1 MSFILEAL
9 KKSEQQRQQNAA
21 SPKQVGARR
30 LSLHPRNSRHRPY
43 WLLVTTVLLLLMLG
57 GWWHFSASGPNQ
69 GDLPVV
75 ERVESP
81 PPAKNRLDS
90 PKPAVIAEPDNSPKV
105 VESATGVAGQ
115 ADVQPV
121 EPVLQPRAVVETAP
135 VPRSFIRTATS
146 GKKAP
151 SASMTQ
157 SGTIIAEG
165 LTPQK
170 ESSTL
175 PLYTD
180 LSTGL
185 RERMPRLDMS
195 MHFYTSA
202 SERRLVRINNRLLR
216 EGDWVSGE
224 VEIVEITPTGVILD
238 FLGKDFKLSSAN

>member
-21 SPKQVGARR
+21 SPKQIGARR

-43 WLLVTTVLLLLMLG
+43 WLLVTVLLLLMLG
-57 GWWHFSASGPNQ
+57 GWWHFSAPRPNQ
-69 GDLPVV
+69 GDLPLVD
-75 ERVESP
+75 RVENP

-90 PKPAVIAEPDNSPKV
+90 PKPAVIAEPGNSPKV
-105 VESATGVAGQ
+105 VESSAGVVGQ
-115 ADVQPV
+115 AVVQPV
-121 EPVLQPRAVVETAP
+121 EPVLQPTAVVEKAP
-135 VPRSFIRTATS
+135 VPRSFIRKATS
-146 GKKAP
+146 AKKAP
-151 SASMTQ
+151 SASMAQ
-157 SGTIIAEG
+157 SDTIIAEG
-165 LTPQK
+165 LTSQK

-185 RERMPRLDMS
+185 REKMPRLDMS
-195 MHFYTSA
+195 MHFYTPA

>member
-43 WLLVTTVLLLLMLG
+43 WLLVTVLLLLMLG

-81 PPAKNRLDS
+81 PPAKNRFDS
-90 PKPAVIAEPDNSPKV
+90 SEPAVIAEPDNSPKV
-105 VESATGVAGQ
+105 VESATGVVGQ
-115 ADVQPV
+115 AVVQPV
-121 EPVLQPRAVVETAP
+121 EPVLQPTPVIETAP

-151 SASMTQ
+151 SAIKAQADTS
-157 SGTIIAEG
+157 IAEG

-195 MHFYTSA
+195 MHFYTPV
-202 SERRLVRINNRLLR
+202 SERRLVRINNLLLR

-238 FLGKDFKLSSAN
+238 FLGKDFKLSSEN

>member
-30 LSLHPRNSRHRPY
+30 LSIHPRNSRHRPY
-43 WLLVTTVLLLLMLG
+43 WLLVTVLLLLMLG

-81 PPAKNRLDS
+81 SPAKNRFDS
-90 PKPAVIAEPDNSPKV
+90 PEPAAIKEPDHSRKT
-105 VESATGVAGQ
+105 VESATGVVGQ
-115 ADVQPV
+115 AVVQPV
-121 EPVLQPRAVVETAP
+121 EPVLQPTPVVETAP

-151 SASMTQ
+151 SASMTP

-165 LTPQK
+165 FTPQK
-170 ESSTL
+170 KSPTL

-195 MHFYTSA
+195 MHFYTPA
-202 SERRLVRINNRLLR
+202 PERRLVRINNRLLR

-238 FLGKDFKLSSAN
+238 FLGKDFKLSSEN

>member
-30 LSLHPRNSRHRPY
+30 LSLHPRNSRQRPY
-43 WLLVTTVLLLLMLG
+43 WLLVTVVLLLMLG

-90 PKPAVIAEPDNSPKV
+90 PKPAVIAEAGNSPKV
-105 VESATGVAGQ
+105 VESATGVVGQ
-115 ADVQPV
+115 AVVQPV
-121 EPVLQPRAVVETAP
+121 EPVLQPTAVVETAP

-151 SASMTQ
+151 SAIMAQADTF
-157 SGTIIAEG
+157 IAQG

-180 LSTGL
+180 LSMGL

-195 MHFYTSA
+195 MHFYTPA

-238 FLGKDFKLSSAN
+238 FLGKDFKLSSEN

>member
-30 LSLHPRNSRHRPY
+30 LSLHPRNSRQRPY
-43 WLLVTTVLLLLMLG
+43 WLLVTVLLLLMLG
-57 GWWHFSASGPNQ
+57 GWWHFNASGPNQ

-81 PPAKNRLDS
+81 PPAKNRFDS
-90 PKPAVIAEPDNSPKV
+90 SEPAVIAEPDNSPKV
-105 VESATGVAGQ
+105 VESATGVVGQ
-115 ADVQPV
+115 AVVQPV
-121 EPVLQPRAVVETAP
+121 EPVLQPTPVIETAP

-151 SASMTQ
+151 SAIMAQADTF
-157 SGTIIAEG
+157 IAEG

-195 MHFYTSA
+195 MHFYTPA

-238 FLGKDFKLSSAN
+238 FLGKDFRLSSEN

>member
-30 LSLHPRNSRHRPY
+30 LSLNPRNSRHRPY
-43 WLLVTTVLLLLMLG
+43 WLLVTVFLLLMFG

-81 PPAKNRLDS
+81 PPAKNRFDS
-90 PKPAVIAEPDNSPKV
+90 PKPAVIAEPDNIPKIVESEIGV
-105 VESATGVAGQ
+105 VEQ
-115 ADVQPV
+115 AIVQPV
-121 EPVLQPRAVVETAP
+121 EPVLQPTPVVETAP
-135 VPRSFIRTATS
+135 VPRSFTRTATS
-146 GKKAP
+146 GSKAP
-151 SASMTQ
+151 SAIMTQ
-157 SGTIIAEG
+157 SETIIAEG
-165 LTPQK
+165 LAPQK

-180 LSTGL
+180 LSMGL

-195 MHFYTSA
+195 MHFYTPV

-224 VEIVEITPTGVILD
+224 VEIVEITPTGVILN
-238 FLGKDFKLSSAN
+238 FLGKDFKLRSEN